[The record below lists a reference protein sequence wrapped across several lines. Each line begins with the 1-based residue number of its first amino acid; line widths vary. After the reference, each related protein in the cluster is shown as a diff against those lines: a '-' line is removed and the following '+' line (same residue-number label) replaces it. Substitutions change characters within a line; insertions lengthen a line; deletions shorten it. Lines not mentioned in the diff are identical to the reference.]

1 MELRPARFD
10 EIPEVLR
17 LVQRSV
23 AFGCRAHYGPDQQ
36 AAVFATY
43 ARALFVEALGPFE
56 SIVAELGGRIVAF
69 AQVDTRRAHLRALFV
84 DDTCQRHGV
93 GRALLAEVEAR
104 AARHGCS
111 RLHGAMSLNAAPFY
125 AGAGFV
131 ARGAETLK
139 ATSLDGGATVNVPI
153 IRMEKRLEGRPSQ
166 PALSAAS
173 GLWSARN
180 SL

>member
-1 MELRPARFD
+1 MELRSARFD

-23 AFGCRAHYGPDQQ
+23 AFGCRAHYAPEQR

-43 ARALFVEALGPFE
+43 ARALFVESLGPFE
-56 SIVAELGGRIVAF
+56 SVVAELAGRIVGF
-69 AQVDTRRAHLRALFV
+69 AQVDTRRGHLRALFV
-84 DDTCQRHGV
+84 DDTCQGRGV

-125 AGAGFV
+125 AAAGFT
-131 ARGAETLK
+131 ARGAETLTS
-139 ATSLDGGATVNVPI
+139 ASLDGGATVKVPI
-153 IRMEKRLEGRPSQ
+153 IRMEKRLPQ
-166 PALSAAS
+166 PALRAAS